1 MMKTCFQF
9 IPPKSQRSSEN
20 QLPDDLWFYR
30 NETGNLVD
38 TAADTAVIA
47 EVHPHEEGFSD
58 DKFVV
63 HKTPVAGVGT
73 VVAVV
78 AHGEVTAF
86 GHFAGKATAVFGVL
100 TVFQTALLYGI
111 TVFRHDFHTV
121 FIERR
126 DRYGGLSGFFQDVE
140 AFSVEG
146 RLKKF
151 GAVNRGRL
159 GIVRVGISAVR
170 LVGGNLS
177 VDGQDFVAVFDGIA
191 RQSDDALDVVHFRLD
206 GIVEHDDVAALDLS
220 GRNQDAVD
228 NRGSDAV
235 GEFVYK
241 DEVAFNQAGT
251 HGAGR
256 DLEWLGD
263 KGAQDEDDE
272 DDREKAAHVVGKV
285 GFVLMRRVFFQTTFV
300 DCPNDAGE
308 YDKYQQYGGK
318 AHVKRQDAENADHA
332 QKIRPLQ
339 AGTPFSVFLTFF
351 AAYEIKENADNDGGN
366 RAVD

>member
-1 MMKTCFQF
+1 M
-9 IPPKSQRSSEN
+9 
-20 QLPDDLWFYR
+20 
-30 NETGNLVD
+30 
-38 TAADTAVIA
+38 
-47 EVHPHEEGFSD
+47 
-58 DKFVV
+58 
-63 HKTPVAGVGT
+63 
-73 VVAVV
+73 
-78 AHGEVTAF
+78 
-86 GHFAGKATAVFGVL
+86 
-100 TVFQTALLYGI
+100 
-111 TVFRHDFHTV
+111 
-121 FIERR
+121 
-126 DRYGGLSGFFQDVE
+126 SGFFQDVE
-140 AFSVEG
+140 GFAVKG

-151 GAVNRGRL
+151 GVVDCGRF

-220 GRNQDAVD
+220 GRNQDVVD

-251 HGAGR
+251 HGAGW
-256 DLEWLGD
+256 DLKWLGD

-285 GFVLMRRVFFQTTFV
+285 GFVLMRRVFFQTSFV
-300 DCPNDAGE
+300 NGPNDAGE

-339 AGTPFSVFLTFF
+339 AGAPFSVFLAFF
-351 AAYEIKENADNDGGN
+351 TAFEIKENADNDGGN

>member
-1 MMKTCFQF
+1 V
-9 IPPKSQRSSEN
+9 
-20 QLPDDLWFYR
+20 FYR
-30 NETGNLVD
+30 NETGNLLD
-38 TAADTAVIA
+38 AAADAAVIT

-63 HKTPVAGVGT
+63 YKTPVAGVGT

-78 AHGEVTAF
+78 AHGEVAAF
-86 GHFAGKATAVFGVL
+86 WHFAGKAAAVFGVL
-100 TVFQTALLYGI
+100 AVFQTALFDGI
-111 TVFRHDFHTV
+111 TVFRHDFHAV
-121 FIERR
+121 VVQRGNE
-126 DRYGGLSGFFQDVE
+126 DGGLSGLFQDVE
-140 AFSVEG
+140 GFAVKG

-151 GAVNRGRL
+151 GVVDCGRF
-159 GIVRVGISAVR
+159 GIVRVGVGTVR

-220 GRNQDAVD
+220 GRNQDVVD

-241 DEVAFNQAGT
+241 DEVAFNQARA

-272 DDREKAAHVVGKV
+272 DDWEKAAHVVGKV
-285 GFVLMRRVFFQTTFV
+285 GFVLVRRIFFQTTFV
-300 DCPNDAGE
+300 NGPNNAGE

-339 AGTPFSVFLTFF
+339 AGAPFSVFLTFF
-351 AAYEIKENADNDGGN
+351 AAYEIKENADNDGGD

>member
-1 MMKTCFQF
+1 M
-9 IPPKSQRSSEN
+9 
-20 QLPDDLWFYR
+20 DA
-30 NETGNLVD
+30 
-38 TAADTAVIA
+38 AADAAVIA

-58 DKFVV
+58 DKFVIY
-63 HKTPVAGVGT
+63 KAPVAGVGT

-86 GHFAGKATAVFGVL
+86 GHFAGKAAAVFGVL
-100 TVFQTALLYGI
+100 AVFQTALLYGI

-159 GIVRVGISAVR
+159 GIVRVGVDTVR

-177 VDGQDFVAVFDGIA
+177 VDGQDFVAVFDGVA
-191 RQSDDALDVVHFRLD
+191 WKSDDALDVVYFRLD

-220 GRNQDAVD
+220 GRNQDVVD

-235 GEFVYK
+235 GEFVHEN
-241 DEVAFNQAGT
+241 EVAFNQARA

-256 DLEWLGD
+256 DLEWFGD
-263 KGAQDEDDE
+263 KGAQDEDNE

-285 GFVLMRRVFFQTTFV
+285 GFVLVRRVFFQTTFV

-318 AHVKRQDAENADHA
+318 AHVKRQDAEDADHA

-339 AGTPFSVFLTFF
+339 AGAPFSVFLTFF
-351 AAYEIKENADNDGGN
+351 AAYEIEENADNDGGN

>member
-1 MMKTCFQF
+1 M
-9 IPPKSQRSSEN
+9 
-20 QLPDDLWFYR
+20 FYR
-30 NETGNLVD
+30 NETGNLLD
-38 TAADTAVIA
+38 AAADAAVIA

-63 HKTPVAGVGT
+63 YKTPVAGVGT

-86 GHFAGKATAVFGVL
+86 GHFAGKAAAVFGVL
-100 TVFQTALLYGI
+100 AVFQTALFDGI
-111 TVFRHDFHTV
+111 TVFRHDFHAV
-121 FIERR
+121 VVQRGNE
-126 DRYGGLSGFFQDVE
+126 DGGLSGLFQDVE
-140 AFSVEG
+140 GFAVEG

-151 GAVNRGRL
+151 GVVDCGRF
-159 GIVRVGISAVR
+159 GIVRVGVGAVR
-170 LVGGNLS
+170 LVGGSLS
-177 VDGQDFVAVFDGIA
+177 VDGQDFVAVLDGIA
-191 RQSDDALDVVHFRLD
+191 RQSDDALDVVHFRLN
-206 GIVEHDDVAALDLS
+206 GVVEHDDIAALDLS
-220 GRNQDAVD
+220 GRNQDVVD
-228 NRGSDAV
+228 NRSSDAV

-241 DEVAFNQAGT
+241 NEVAFNQAGT
-251 HGAGR
+251 HGAGW
-256 DLEWLGD
+256 DLKWLGD
-263 KGAQDEDDE
+263 KGTQDEDDE
-272 DDREKAAHVVGKV
+272 NDRKKAAHVVGEV

-300 DCPNDAGE
+300 DYPNDAGE

-351 AAYEIKENADNDGGN
+351 TAYEIKENADNDGGN

>member
-1 MMKTCFQF
+1 M
-9 IPPKSQRSSEN
+9 
-20 QLPDDLWFYR
+20 
-30 NETGNLVD
+30 
-38 TAADTAVIA
+38 
-47 EVHPHEEGFSD
+47 
-58 DKFVV
+58 
-63 HKTPVAGVGT
+63 
-73 VVAVV
+73 
-78 AHGEVTAF
+78 
-86 GHFAGKATAVFGVL
+86 
-100 TVFQTALLYGI
+100 FQTALLYGI
-111 TVFRHDFHTV
+111 IVFRHDFHTV
-121 FIERR
+121 FVERGDR
-126 DRYGGLSGFFQDVE
+126 DGGLSRLFQDVE
-140 AFSVEG
+140 GFAVEG

-151 GAVNRGRL
+151 GVVDCGRL

-206 GIVEHDDVAALDLS
+206 GVVEHDDVAALDLS
-220 GRNQDAVD
+220 GRNQDVVD

-339 AGTPFSVFLTFF
+339 AGTPFSVFLAFF
-351 AAYEIKENADNDGGN
+351 TAFEIKENADNDGGN